1 MFNRQRNNII
11 ISYMNQFK
19 ALTYSALALA
29 TLSLS
34 SCNDW
39 LTEETPGTTKV
50 SEFFTSLST
59 AEAVVNAAYVPMTW
73 EFGTTYYPE
82 WYFGDI
88 VSDDALK
95 GGQDINDGADLRELE
110 NFKANSDNE
119 ILLQYYRAQWQ
130 GIQRANLAIDEI
142 PTTRIETEGDEAEK
156 QAKYRDR
163 YLGEA
168 YFLRGFY
175 YFRLAR
181 MFGGMPLIDY
191 VIKSSNQWAQTRTT
205 MDETLNFAIEDFKR
219 AENLLWEKDK
229 YSDEEL
235 GRATKGAA
243 QAMLLKANLY
253 RADYQRNAGNETEAQ
268 KYFAEAAKWGKE
280 VIQSRQYSLWPNYFD
295 NFRLANE
302 NGRESV
308 FEIQYTEEAT
318 SDYGGEGYTRGTMTT
333 ILQRS
338 RSSAFG
344 EAGWGYNRPTQNLYN
359 EYEAGDARRDET
371 ILVPTDEQIETP
383 AQEIYCGDRMLNRK
397 YAMYNDGTNGGI
409 YKLAHATRSPK
420 NNIQI
425 RYADVLLMYAEACC
439 ESGDLPSAKSALKEV
454 RDRVGLSQFP
464 YTAVI
469 QGQTVTFNDNQED
482 LRKAIRHERR
492 VELAM
497 EGHRWFDLTRWG
509 IAKETMD
516 TYMAGETEEA
526 KELYGTFQKGKHE
539 LFPIPSKEID
549 LSGIEQNPNW

>member
-1 MFNRQRNNII
+1 
-11 ISYMNQFK
+11 MNQFK

-119 ILLQYYRAQWQ
+119 ILLGYYRAQWQ

-142 PTTRIETEGDEAEK
+142 PTTRIETEGTEADK

-191 VIKSSNQWAQTRTT
+191 VIKSSNQWAQTRST

-229 YSDEEL
+229 YSNEEL

-253 RADYQRNAGNETEAQ
+253 RADYLRNAGNETEAQ

-280 VIQSRQYSLWPNYFD
+280 VINSRQYSLWPNYLD

-344 EAGWGYNRPTQNLYN
+344 EAGWGYDRPTQNLYN

-439 ESGDLPSAKSALKEV
+439 ESGDLTSAKTALKEV
-454 RDRVGLSQFP
+454 RDRAGLSQFP

>member
-1 MFNRQRNNII
+1 
-11 ISYMNQFK
+11 MNQFK

-119 ILLQYYRAQWQ
+119 ILLEYYRAQWQ

-191 VIKSSNQWAQTRTT
+191 VIKSSNQWAQTRST

-229 YSDEEL
+229 YSNEEL

-253 RADYQRNAGNETEAQ
+253 RADYLRNAGNETEAQ
-268 KYFAEAAKWGKE
+268 KYFAEAAKWGEK
-280 VIQSRQYSLWPNYFD
+280 VIKSRQYSLWPNYLD

-344 EAGWGYNRPTQNLYN
+344 EAGWGYDRPTQNLYN

-397 YAMYNDGTNGGI
+397 YAMYNDGANGGI

-439 ESGDLPSAKSALKEV
+439 ESGDLPSAKTALKEV
-454 RDRVGLSQFP
+454 RDRADLSQFP

-469 QGQTVTFNDNQED
+469 QGKTVTFNDNQED

-549 LSGIEQNPNW
+549 LSGIKQNPNW

>member
-1 MFNRQRNNII
+1 
-11 ISYMNQFK
+11 MNQFK

-119 ILLQYYRAQWQ
+119 ILLGYYRAQWQ

-142 PTTRIETEGDEAEK
+142 PTTRIETEGTEADK

-168 YFLRGFY
+168 YFLRGYY

-191 VIKSSNQWAQTRTT
+191 VIKSSNQWAQKRAT
-205 MDETLNFAIEDFKR
+205 MDETLNFAIDDFKR

-280 VIQSRQYSLWPNYFD
+280 VIKSRQYSLWPNYFD

-344 EAGWGYNRPTQNLYN
+344 EAGWGYDRPTQNLYN

-371 ILVPTDEQIETP
+371 ILTPTDEQIETP

-439 ESGDLPSAKSALKEV
+439 ESGDLPSAKTALKEV
-454 RDRVGLSQFP
+454 RDRAGLSQFP

-469 QGQTVTFNDNQED
+469 QGQTVTYNDNQED

>member
-1 MFNRQRNNII
+1 
-11 ISYMNQFK
+11 MNQFK

-119 ILLQYYRAQWQ
+119 ILLGYYRAQWQ

-142 PTTRIETEGDEAEK
+142 PTTRIETEGTEADK

-168 YFLRGFY
+168 YFLRGYY

-191 VIKSSNQWAQTRTT
+191 VIKSSNQWAQTRST

-229 YSDEEL
+229 YSNEEL

-253 RADYQRNAGNETEAQ
+253 RADYLRNAGNETEAQ

-280 VIQSRQYSLWPNYFD
+280 VIKSNQYSLWPNYFD

-344 EAGWGYNRPTQNLYN
+344 EAGWGYDRPTQNLYN

-397 YAMYNDGTNGGI
+397 YAMYNDGANGGI

-454 RDRVGLSQFP
+454 RDRAGLSQFP

-469 QGQTVTFNDNQED
+469 QGRTVTFNDNQDD

-497 EGHRWFDLTRWG
+497 EGHRWFDITRWG

-516 TYMAGETEEA
+516 TYMAGETKEA

>member
-1 MFNRQRNNII
+1 
-11 ISYMNQFK
+11 MNQFK

-119 ILLQYYRAQWQ
+119 ILLGYYRAQWQ

-191 VIKSSNQWAQTRTT
+191 VIKSSNQWAQTRST
-205 MDETLNFAIEDFKR
+205 MDETLNFAIKDFKR

-229 YSDEEL
+229 YSNEEL

-253 RADYQRNAGNETEAQ
+253 RADYLRNAGNETEAQ
-268 KYFAEAAKWGKE
+268 KYFAEAAKWGEK
-280 VIQSRQYSLWPNYFD
+280 VIKSRQYSLWPNYLD

-344 EAGWGYNRPTQNLYN
+344 EAGWGYDRPTQNLYN

-454 RDRVGLSQFP
+454 RDRAGLSQFP

-469 QGQTVTFNDNQED
+469 QGQTITFNDNQED

>member
-1 MFNRQRNNII
+1 
-11 ISYMNQFK
+11 MNQFK

-119 ILLQYYRAQWQ
+119 ILLGYYRAQWQ

-142 PTTRIETEGDEAEK
+142 PTTRIETEGTEADK

-191 VIKSSNQWAQTRTT
+191 VIKSSNQWAQKRAT
-205 MDETLNFAIEDFKR
+205 MDETLNFAIDDFKR

-229 YSDEEL
+229 YSNEEL

-253 RADYQRNAGNETEAQ
+253 RADYLRNAGNETEAQ

-280 VIQSRQYSLWPNYFD
+280 VIKSNQYSLWPNYFD

-308 FEIQYTEEAT
+308 FEIQYVEEAT

-497 EGHRWFDLTRWG
+497 EGHRWFDITRWG

>member
-1 MFNRQRNNII
+1 
-11 ISYMNQFK
+11 MNQFK

-142 PTTRIETEGDEAEK
+142 PTTRIETEGTEAEQ

-181 MFGGMPLIDY
+181 MFGGMPLIDF
-191 VIKSSNQWAQTRTT
+191 VVKSSNEWAQTRTT

-280 VIQSRQYSLWPNYFD
+280 VIQSRQYSLWPNYLD

-308 FEIQYTEEAT
+308 FEIQYAEEAT

-439 ESGDLPSAKSALKEV
+439 ETGDLPSAKTALKEV
-454 RDRVGLSQFP
+454 RDRAGLSQFP

>member
-1 MFNRQRNNII
+1 
-11 ISYMNQFK
+11 MNQFK

-119 ILLQYYRAQWQ
+119 ILLGYYRAQWQ

-191 VIKSSNQWAQTRTT
+191 VIKSSNQWAQTRST

-229 YSDEEL
+229 YSNEEL

-253 RADYQRNAGNETEAQ
+253 RADYLRNAGNETEAQ

-280 VIQSRQYSLWPNYFD
+280 VIKSRQYSLWPNYLD

-344 EAGWGYNRPTQNLYN
+344 EAGWGYDRPTQNLYN

-397 YAMYNDGTNGGI
+397 YAMYNDGANGGI

-454 RDRVGLSQFP
+454 RDRAGLSQFP

-469 QGQTVTFNDNQED
+469 QGKTVTFNDNQDD

-497 EGHRWFDLTRWG
+497 EGHRWFDITRWG

-516 TYMAGETEEA
+516 TYMAGETKEA

>member
-1 MFNRQRNNII
+1 
-11 ISYMNQFK
+11 MNQFK

-119 ILLQYYRAQWQ
+119 ILLGYYRAQWQ

-142 PTTRIETEGDEAEK
+142 PTTRIETEGTEADK

-191 VIKSSNQWAQTRTT
+191 VIKSSNQWAQKRAT
-205 MDETLNFAIEDFKR
+205 MDETLNFAIDDFKR

-280 VIQSRQYSLWPNYFD
+280 VIKSRQYSLWPNYFD

-371 ILVPTDEQIETP
+371 ILVPTDVQIETP

-409 YKLAHATRSPK
+409 YKLAHPTRSPK

-439 ESGDLPSAKSALKEV
+439 ETGDLPSAKTALKEV
-454 RDRVGLSQFP
+454 RDRAGLSQFP

>member
-1 MFNRQRNNII
+1 
-11 ISYMNQFK
+11 MNQFK

-119 ILLQYYRAQWQ
+119 ILLGYYRAQWQ

-142 PTTRIETEGDEAEK
+142 PTTRIETEGTEADK

-168 YFLRGFY
+168 YFLRGYY

-191 VIKSSNQWAQTRTT
+191 VIKSSNQWAQKRAT
-205 MDETLNFAIEDFKR
+205 MDETLNFAIDDFKR

-229 YSDEEL
+229 YSNEEL

-253 RADYQRNAGNETEAQ
+253 RADYLRNAGNETEAQ

-280 VIQSRQYSLWPNYFD
+280 VIKSNQYSLWPNYLD

-397 YAMYNDGTNGGI
+397 YAMYNDGVNGGI

-454 RDRVGLSQFP
+454 RDRAGLSQFP

-469 QGQTVTFNDNQED
+469 QGQTVTFNDNQDD

-497 EGHRWFDLTRWG
+497 EGHRWFDITRWG

>member
-1 MFNRQRNNII
+1 
-11 ISYMNQFK
+11 MNQFK

-142 PTTRIETEGDEAEK
+142 PTTRIETEGTEAEQ

-181 MFGGMPLIDY
+181 MFGGMPLIDF
-191 VIKSSNQWAQTRTT
+191 VVKSSNEWAQTRTT
-205 MDETLNFAIEDFKR
+205 MDKTLNFAIEDFKR
-219 AENLLWEKDK
+219 AENLLWLKDK
-229 YSDEEL
+229 YSDDEL

-280 VIQSRQYSLWPNYFD
+280 VIQSRQYSLWPNYLD

-454 RDRVGLSQFP
+454 RDRAGLSQFP

>member
-1 MFNRQRNNII
+1 
-11 ISYMNQFK
+11 MNQFK

-119 ILLQYYRAQWQ
+119 ILLEYYRAQWQ

-181 MFGGMPLIDY
+181 MFGGMPLINY
-191 VIKSSNQWAQTRTT
+191 VIKSSNQWAQTRST

-219 AENLLWEKDK
+219 AENLLWKKDK
-229 YSDEEL
+229 YSNEEL

-253 RADYQRNAGNETEAQ
+253 RADYLRNAGNETEAQ

-280 VIQSRQYSLWPNYFD
+280 VIQSRQYSLWPNYLD

-344 EAGWGYNRPTQNLYN
+344 EAGWGYDRPTQNLYN

-439 ESGDLPSAKSALKEV
+439 ETGYLPSAKTALKEV
-454 RDRVGLSQFP
+454 RDRAGLSQFP

>member
-1 MFNRQRNNII
+1 
-11 ISYMNQFK
+11 MNQFK

-119 ILLQYYRAQWQ
+119 ILLGYYRAQWQ

-142 PTTRIETEGDEAEK
+142 PTTRIETEGTEADK

-168 YFLRGFY
+168 YFLRGYY

-191 VIKSSNQWAQTRTT
+191 VIKSSNQWAQKRAT
-205 MDETLNFAIEDFKR
+205 MDETLNFAIDDFKR

-229 YSDEEL
+229 YSNEEL
-235 GRATKGAA
+235 GRAPPGAA

-280 VIQSRQYSLWPNYFD
+280 VIKSRQYSLWPNYFD

-371 ILVPTDEQIETP
+371 ILVPTDVQIETP

-409 YKLAHATRSPK
+409 YKLAHPTRSPK

-439 ESGDLPSAKSALKEV
+439 ETGDLPSAKTALKEV
-454 RDRVGLSQFP
+454 RDRAGLSQFP

-469 QGQTVTFNDNQED
+469 QGQTVTYNDNQED

>member
-1 MFNRQRNNII
+1 
-11 ISYMNQFK
+11 MNQFK

-119 ILLQYYRAQWQ
+119 ILLGYYRAQWQ

-191 VIKSSNQWAQTRTT
+191 VIKSSNQWAQTRST

-253 RADYQRNAGNETEAQ
+253 RADYLRNAGNETEAQ

-280 VIQSRQYSLWPNYFD
+280 VIKSRQYSLWPNYLD

-344 EAGWGYNRPTQNLYN
+344 EAGWGYDRPTQNLYN

-371 ILVPTDEQIETP
+371 ILVPTDVQIETP

-397 YAMYNDGTNGGI
+397 YAMYNDGANGGI

-439 ESGDLPSAKSALKEV
+439 ESGDLPSAKTALKEV
-454 RDRVGLSQFP
+454 RDRAGLSPFP

-516 TYMAGETEEA
+516 TYMASETEEA

>member
-1 MFNRQRNNII
+1 
-11 ISYMNQFK
+11 MNQFK

-142 PTTRIETEGDEAEK
+142 PTTRIETEGTEAEQ

-181 MFGGMPLIDY
+181 MFGGMPLINY

-235 GRATKGAA
+235 GRVTKGAA

-280 VIQSRQYSLWPNYFD
+280 VIKSRQYSLWPNYFD

-454 RDRVGLSQFP
+454 RDRAGLSQFP

>member
-1 MFNRQRNNII
+1 
-11 ISYMNQFK
+11 MNQFK

-119 ILLQYYRAQWQ
+119 ILLGYYRAQWQ

-142 PTTRIETEGDEAEK
+142 PTTRIETEGTEAEQ

-181 MFGGMPLIDY
+181 MFGGMPLIDF
-191 VIKSSNQWAQTRTT
+191 VVKSSNEWAQTRTT
-205 MDETLNFAIEDFKR
+205 MDETLNFAIKDFKR

-229 YSDEEL
+229 YSNEEL

-253 RADYQRNAGNETEAQ
+253 RADYLRNAGNETEAQ
-268 KYFAEAAKWGKE
+268 KYFAEAAKWGEK
-280 VIQSRQYSLWPNYFD
+280 VIKSRQYSLWPNYLD

-344 EAGWGYNRPTQNLYN
+344 EAGWGYDRPTQNLYN

-439 ESGDLPSAKSALKEV
+439 ESGDLPSAKTALKEV
-454 RDRVGLSQFP
+454 RDRAGLSQFP

-482 LRKAIRHERR
+482 MRKAIRHERR

>member
-1 MFNRQRNNII
+1 
-11 ISYMNQFK
+11 MNQFK

-119 ILLQYYRAQWQ
+119 ILLEYYRAQWQ

-181 MFGGMPLIDY
+181 MFGGMPLINY
-191 VIKSSNQWAQTRTT
+191 VIKSSNQWAQTRST

-219 AENLLWEKDK
+219 AENLLWKKDK

-253 RADYQRNAGNETEAQ
+253 RADYLRNAGNETEAQ

-280 VIQSRQYSLWPNYFD
+280 VIQSRQYSLWPNYLD

-344 EAGWGYNRPTQNLYN
+344 EAGWGYDRPTQNLYN

-397 YAMYNDGTNGGI
+397 YAMYNDGANGGI

-439 ESGDLPSAKSALKEV
+439 ESGDLPSAKTALKEV
-454 RDRVGLSQFP
+454 RDRAGLSQFP

>member
-1 MFNRQRNNII
+1 
-11 ISYMNQFK
+11 MNQFK

-119 ILLQYYRAQWQ
+119 ILLGYYRAQWQ

-191 VIKSSNQWAQTRTT
+191 VIKSSNQWAQTRST
-205 MDETLNFAIEDFKR
+205 MDETLNFAIVDFKR

-229 YSDEEL
+229 YSNEEL

-253 RADYQRNAGNETEAQ
+253 RADYLRNAGNETEAQ
-268 KYFAEAAKWGKE
+268 KYFAEAAKWGEK
-280 VIQSRQYSLWPNYFD
+280 VIKSRQYSLWPNYLD

-344 EAGWGYNRPTQNLYN
+344 EAGWGYDRPTQNLYN

-371 ILVPTDEQIETP
+371 ILTPTDEQIETP

-439 ESGDLPSAKSALKEV
+439 ESGDLPSAKTALKEV
-454 RDRVGLSQFP
+454 RDRAGLSQFP

>member
-1 MFNRQRNNII
+1 
-11 ISYMNQFK
+11 MNQFK

-119 ILLQYYRAQWQ
+119 ILLEYYRAQWQ

-191 VIKSSNQWAQTRTT
+191 VIKSSNQWAQTRST

-219 AENLLWEKDK
+219 AENLLWKKDK
-229 YSDEEL
+229 YSNEEL

-253 RADYQRNAGNETEAQ
+253 RADYLRNAGNETEAQ

-280 VIQSRQYSLWPNYFD
+280 VIQSRQYSLWPNYLD

-344 EAGWGYNRPTQNLYN
+344 EAGWGYDRPTQNLYN

-397 YAMYNDGTNGGI
+397 YAMYNDGANGGI

-439 ESGDLPSAKSALKEV
+439 ESGDLPSAKTALKEV
-454 RDRVGLSQFP
+454 RDRAGLSQFP

>member
-1 MFNRQRNNII
+1 
-11 ISYMNQFK
+11 MNQFK

-119 ILLQYYRAQWQ
+119 ILLEYYRAQWQ

-156 QAKYRDR
+156 QAQYRDR

-168 YFLRGFY
+168 YFLRGYY

-191 VIKSSNQWAQTRTT
+191 VIKSSNQWAQTRST
-205 MDETLNFAIEDFKR
+205 MDETLNFAIKDFKR
-219 AENLLWEKDK
+219 AENLLWKKDK
-229 YSDEEL
+229 YSNEEL

-253 RADYQRNAGNETEAQ
+253 RADYLRNAGNETEAQ

-280 VIQSRQYSLWPNYFD
+280 VIQSRQYSLWSNYLD

-344 EAGWGYNRPTQNLYN
+344 EAGWGYDRPTQNLYN

-397 YAMYNDGTNGGI
+397 YAMYNDGANGGI

-454 RDRVGLSQFP
+454 RDRAGLSQFP

>member
-1 MFNRQRNNII
+1 
-11 ISYMNQFK
+11 MNQFK

-119 ILLQYYRAQWQ
+119 ILLGYYRAQWQ

-142 PTTRIETEGDEAEK
+142 PTTRIETEGTEAEQ

-168 YFLRGFY
+168 YFLRGYY

-191 VIKSSNQWAQTRTT
+191 VIKSSNQWAQTRST

-229 YSDEEL
+229 YSNEEL

-280 VIQSRQYSLWPNYFD
+280 VIKSRQYSLWPNYFD

-371 ILVPTDEQIETP
+371 ILVPTDVQIETP

-409 YKLAHATRSPK
+409 YKLAHPTRSPK

-439 ESGDLPSAKSALKEV
+439 ETGDLPSAKTALKEV
-454 RDRVGLSQFP
+454 RDRAGLSQFP

-469 QGQTVTFNDNQED
+469 QGQTVTYNDNQED

>member
-1 MFNRQRNNII
+1 
-11 ISYMNQFK
+11 MNQFK

-119 ILLQYYRAQWQ
+119 ILLEYYRAQWQ

-181 MFGGMPLIDY
+181 MFGGMPLINY
-191 VIKSSNQWAQTRTT
+191 VIKSSNQWAQTRST
-205 MDETLNFAIEDFKR
+205 MDKTLNFAIEDFKR
-219 AENLLWEKDK
+219 AENLLWKKDK
-229 YSDEEL
+229 YSNEEL

-253 RADYQRNAGNETEAQ
+253 RADYLRNAGNETEAQ

-280 VIQSRQYSLWPNYFD
+280 VIQSRQYSLWPNYLD

-344 EAGWGYNRPTQNLYN
+344 EAGWGYDRPTQNLYN

-371 ILVPTDEQIETP
+371 ILTPTDEQIETP

-439 ESGDLPSAKSALKEV
+439 ESGDLPSAKTALKEV
-454 RDRVGLSQFP
+454 RDRAGLSQFP

>member
-1 MFNRQRNNII
+1 
-11 ISYMNQFK
+11 MNQFK

-119 ILLQYYRAQWQ
+119 ILLGYYRAQWQ

-191 VIKSSNQWAQTRTT
+191 VIKSSNQWAQTRST

-253 RADYQRNAGNETEAQ
+253 RADYLRNAGNETEAQ

-280 VIQSRQYSLWPNYFD
+280 VIKSRQYSLWPNYLD

-344 EAGWGYNRPTQNLYN
+344 EAGWGYDRPTQNLYN

-371 ILVPTDEQIETP
+371 ILVPTDVQIETP

-397 YAMYNDGTNGGI
+397 YAMYNDGANGGI

-439 ESGDLPSAKSALKEV
+439 ESGDLPSAKTALKEV
-454 RDRVGLSQFP
+454 RDRAGLSPFP

>member
-1 MFNRQRNNII
+1 
-11 ISYMNQFK
+11 MNQFK

-119 ILLQYYRAQWQ
+119 ILLGYYRAQWQ

-142 PTTRIETEGDEAEK
+142 PTTRIETEGTEAEQ

-168 YFLRGFY
+168 YFLRGYY

-191 VIKSSNQWAQTRTT
+191 VIKSSNQWAQKRAT
-205 MDETLNFAIEDFKR
+205 MDETLNFAIDDFKR

-229 YSDEEL
+229 YSNEEL

-253 RADYQRNAGNETEAQ
+253 RADYLRNAGNETEAQ

-280 VIQSRQYSLWPNYFD
+280 VIQSRQYSLWPNYLD

-344 EAGWGYNRPTQNLYN
+344 EAGWGYDRPTQNLYN

-439 ESGDLPSAKSALKEV
+439 ESGDLPSAKTALKEV
-454 RDRVGLSQFP
+454 RDRAGLSQFP

-497 EGHRWFDLTRWG
+497 EGHRWFDITRWG

-516 TYMAGETEEA
+516 TYMAGETKEA

>member
-1 MFNRQRNNII
+1 
-11 ISYMNQFK
+11 MNQFK

-119 ILLQYYRAQWQ
+119 ILLGYYRAQWQ

-191 VIKSSNQWAQTRTT
+191 VIKSSNQWAQTRST
-205 MDETLNFAIEDFKR
+205 MDETLNFAIKDFKR

-229 YSDEEL
+229 YSNEEL

-253 RADYQRNAGNETEAQ
+253 RADYLRNAGNETEAQ

-280 VIQSRQYSLWPNYFD
+280 VIQSRQYSLWSNYLD

-344 EAGWGYNRPTQNLYN
+344 EAGWGYDRPTQNLYN

-397 YAMYNDGTNGGI
+397 YAMYNDGANGGI

-439 ESGDLPSAKSALKEV
+439 ESGDLPSAKTALKEV
-454 RDRVGLSQFP
+454 RDRAGLSQFP

>member
-1 MFNRQRNNII
+1 
-11 ISYMNQFK
+11 MNQFK

-142 PTTRIETEGDEAEK
+142 PTTRIETEGDEAGK

-191 VIKSSNQWAQTRTT
+191 VIKSSNQWAQTRST
-205 MDETLNFAIEDFKR
+205 MDETLNFAIKDFKR
-219 AENLLWEKDK
+219 AESLLWEKDK

-268 KYFAEAAKWGKE
+268 KYFAEAAKWGNE
-280 VIQSRQYSLWPNYFD
+280 VIKSRQYSLWPNYLD

-371 ILVPTDEQIETP
+371 ILIPTDEQIETP

-397 YAMYNDGTNGGI
+397 YAMYDDGTNGGI

-439 ESGDLPSAKSALKEV
+439 ETGDLPSAKTALKEV
-454 RDRVGLSQFP
+454 RDRAGLSQFP

>member
-1 MFNRQRNNII
+1 
-11 ISYMNQFK
+11 MNQFK

-119 ILLQYYRAQWQ
+119 ILLGYYRAQWQ

-168 YFLRGFY
+168 YFLRGYY

-191 VIKSSNQWAQTRTT
+191 VIKSSNQWAQTRST
-205 MDETLNFAIEDFKR
+205 MDETLNFAIKDFKR
-219 AENLLWEKDK
+219 AENLLWKKDK

-253 RADYQRNAGNETEAQ
+253 RADYLRNAGNETEAQ
-268 KYFAEAAKWGKE
+268 KYFAEAAKWGKD
-280 VIQSRQYSLWPNYFD
+280 VIKSSQYSLWPNYLD

-397 YAMYNDGTNGGI
+397 YAMYNDGANGGI

-439 ESGDLPSAKSALKEV
+439 ESGDLPSAKTALKEV
-454 RDRVGLSQFP
+454 RDRAGLSPFP

>member
-1 MFNRQRNNII
+1 
-11 ISYMNQFK
+11 MNQFK

-119 ILLQYYRAQWQ
+119 ILLGYYRAQWQ

-142 PTTRIETEGDEAEK
+142 PTTRIETEGTEADK

-168 YFLRGFY
+168 YFLRGYY

-191 VIKSSNQWAQTRTT
+191 VIKSSNQWAQKRAT

-280 VIQSRQYSLWPNYFD
+280 VIKSRQYSLWPNYFD

-371 ILVPTDEQIETP
+371 ILVPTDVQIETP

-397 YAMYNDGTNGGI
+397 YAMYNDDTNGGI
-409 YKLAHATRSPK
+409 YKLAHPTRSPK

-439 ESGDLPSAKSALKEV
+439 ETGDLPSAKTALKEV
-454 RDRVGLSQFP
+454 RDRAGLSQFP

-469 QGQTVTFNDNQED
+469 QGQTVTYNDNQED

>member
-1 MFNRQRNNII
+1 
-11 ISYMNQFK
+11 MNQFK

-119 ILLQYYRAQWQ
+119 ILLGYYRAQWQ

-191 VIKSSNQWAQTRTT
+191 VIKSSNQWAQTRST

-229 YSDEEL
+229 YSNEEL

-253 RADYQRNAGNETEAQ
+253 RADYLRNAGNETEAQ

-280 VIQSRQYSLWPNYFD
+280 VIKSRQYSLWPNYLD

-344 EAGWGYNRPTQNLYN
+344 EAGWGYDRPTQNLYN

-371 ILVPTDEQIETP
+371 ILVPTDVQIETP

-397 YAMYNDGTNGGI
+397 YAMYNDGANGGI

-439 ESGDLPSAKSALKEV
+439 ESGDLPSAKTALKEV
-454 RDRVGLSQFP
+454 RDRAGLSPFP

>member
-1 MFNRQRNNII
+1 
-11 ISYMNQFK
+11 MNQFK

-119 ILLQYYRAQWQ
+119 ILLGYYRAQWQ

-168 YFLRGFY
+168 YFLRGYY

-191 VIKSSNQWAQTRTT
+191 VIKSSNQWAQTRST
-205 MDETLNFAIEDFKR
+205 MDETLNFAIKDFKR
-219 AENLLWEKDK
+219 AENLLWKKDK
-229 YSDEEL
+229 YSNEEL

-253 RADYQRNAGNETEAQ
+253 RADYLRNAGNETEAQ

-280 VIQSRQYSLWPNYFD
+280 VIQSRQYSLWPNYID

-344 EAGWGYNRPTQNLYN
+344 EAGWGYDRPTQNLYN

-397 YAMYNDGTNGGI
+397 YAMYNDGANGGI

-439 ESGDLPSAKSALKEV
+439 ETGDLPSAKTALKEV
-454 RDRVGLSQFP
+454 RDRAGLSQFP

>member
-1 MFNRQRNNII
+1 
-11 ISYMNQFK
+11 MNQFK

-119 ILLQYYRAQWQ
+119 ILLGYYRAQWQ

-191 VIKSSNQWAQTRTT
+191 VIKSSNQWAQTRST

-229 YSDEEL
+229 YSNEEL

-253 RADYQRNAGNETEAQ
+253 RADYLRNAGNETEAQ

-280 VIQSRQYSLWPNYFD
+280 VIQSRQYSLWPNYLD

-344 EAGWGYNRPTQNLYN
+344 EAGWGYDRPTQNLYN

-397 YAMYNDGTNGGI
+397 YAMYNDGANGGI

-439 ESGDLPSAKSALKEV
+439 ESGDLPSAKTALKEV
-454 RDRVGLSQFP
+454 RDRAGLSPFP

>member
-1 MFNRQRNNII
+1 
-11 ISYMNQFK
+11 MNQFK

-119 ILLQYYRAQWQ
+119 ILLEYYRAQWQ

-191 VIKSSNQWAQTRTT
+191 VIKSSNQWAQTRST
-205 MDETLNFAIEDFKR
+205 MDKTLNFAIEDFKR
-219 AENLLWEKDK
+219 AENLLWKKDK

-253 RADYQRNAGNETEAQ
+253 RADYLRNAGNETEAQ

-280 VIQSRQYSLWPNYFD
+280 VIQSRQYSLWPNYLD
-295 NFRLANE
+295 NFRLTNE

-371 ILVPTDEQIETP
+371 ILIPTDEQIETP

-454 RDRVGLSQFP
+454 RDRAGLSQFP

>member
-1 MFNRQRNNII
+1 
-11 ISYMNQFK
+11 MNQFK

-119 ILLQYYRAQWQ
+119 ILLEYYRAQWQ

-191 VIKSSNQWAQTRTT
+191 VIKSSNQWAQTRST
-205 MDETLNFAIEDFKR
+205 MDETLNFAIKDFKR
-219 AENLLWEKDK
+219 AENLLWKKDK
-229 YSDEEL
+229 YSNEEL

-253 RADYQRNAGNETEAQ
+253 RADYLRNAGNETEAQ

-280 VIQSRQYSLWPNYFD
+280 VIQSRQYSLWPNYLD

-344 EAGWGYNRPTQNLYN
+344 EAGWGYDRPTQNLYN

-454 RDRVGLSQFP
+454 RNRAGLSQFP

>member
-1 MFNRQRNNII
+1 
-11 ISYMNQFK
+11 MNQFK

-119 ILLQYYRAQWQ
+119 ILLGYYRAQWQ

-181 MFGGMPLIDY
+181 MFGGMPLIDF
-191 VIKSSNQWAQTRTT
+191 VVKSSNEWAQTRST

-280 VIQSRQYSLWPNYFD
+280 VIKSRQYSLWPNYFD

-308 FEIQYTEEAT
+308 FEIQYVEEAT

-371 ILVPTDEQIETP
+371 ILVPTDVQIETP

-409 YKLAHATRSPK
+409 YKLAHPTRSPK

-439 ESGDLPSAKSALKEV
+439 ETGDLPSAKTALKEV
-454 RDRVGLSQFP
+454 RDRAGLSQFP

-469 QGQTVTFNDNQED
+469 QGQTVTYNDNQED

>member
-1 MFNRQRNNII
+1 
-11 ISYMNQFK
+11 MNQFK

-119 ILLQYYRAQWQ
+119 ILLEYYRAQWQ

-191 VIKSSNQWAQTRTT
+191 VIKSSNQWAQTRST
-205 MDETLNFAIEDFKR
+205 MDKTLNFAIEDFKR

-229 YSDEEL
+229 YGNEEL

-253 RADYQRNAGNETEAQ
+253 RADYLRNAGNETEAQ
-268 KYFAEAAKWGKE
+268 KYFAEAAKWGEK
-280 VIQSRQYSLWPNYFD
+280 VIQSRQYSLWPNYLD

-344 EAGWGYNRPTQNLYN
+344 EAGWGYDRPTQNLYN

-454 RDRVGLSQFP
+454 RDRAGLSQFP

>member
-1 MFNRQRNNII
+1 MLAADETGLRGLWFDGQKYFARDLSAERIEQNTP
-11 ISYMNQFK
+11 
-19 ALTYSALALA
+19 ALTEAKRWLDIYFAGKDPDFLPPLHPTGSAFRQ
-29 TLSLS
+29 SV
-34 SCNDW
+34 W
-39 LTEETPGTTKV
+39 
-50 SEFFTSLST
+50 
-59 AEAVVNAAYVPMTW
+59 
-73 EFGTTYYPE
+73 
-82 WYFGDI
+82 
-88 VSDDALK
+88 
-95 GGQDINDGADLRELE
+95 
-110 NFKANSDNE
+110 E
-119 ILLQYYRAQWQ
+119 ILLKIPYGQTITYGDIARQLAAKRGLANMSAQAV
-130 GIQRANLAIDEI
+130 GGAVGHNEISVIIPCHRVVGANGSLTGYA
-142 PTTRIETEGDEAEK
+142 
-156 QAKYRDR
+156 
-163 YLGEA
+163 
-168 YFLRGFY
+168 
-175 YFRLAR
+175 
-181 MFGGMPLIDY
+181 GGMPLIDY
-191 VIKSSNQWAQTRTT
+191 VIKSSNQWAQTRST
-205 MDETLNFAIEDFKR
+205 MDETLNFAIKDFKR
-219 AENLLWEKDK
+219 AENLLWKKDK

-253 RADYQRNAGNETEAQ
+253 RADYLRNAGNETEAQ

-280 VIQSRQYSLWPNYFD
+280 VIQSKQYSLWPNYLD

-344 EAGWGYNRPTQNLYN
+344 EAGWGYDRPTQNLYN

-454 RDRVGLSQFP
+454 RDRAGLSQFP

>member
-1 MFNRQRNNII
+1 
-11 ISYMNQFK
+11 MNQFK

-119 ILLQYYRAQWQ
+119 ILLGYYRAQWQ

-191 VIKSSNQWAQTRTT
+191 VIKSSNQWAQTRST
-205 MDETLNFAIEDFKR
+205 MDETLNFAIEDFKS

-229 YSDEEL
+229 YSNEEL

-253 RADYQRNAGNETEAQ
+253 RADYLRNAGNETEAQ
-268 KYFAEAAKWGKE
+268 KYFAEAAKWGEK
-280 VIQSRQYSLWPNYFD
+280 VIQSRQYSLWPNYLD

-439 ESGDLPSAKSALKEV
+439 ESGDLPSAKTALKEV
-454 RDRVGLSQFP
+454 RDRAGLSPFP

>member
-1 MFNRQRNNII
+1 
-11 ISYMNQFK
+11 MNQFK

-119 ILLQYYRAQWQ
+119 ILLGYYRAQWQ

-156 QAKYRDR
+156 QAQYRDR

-191 VIKSSNQWAQTRTT
+191 VIKSSNQWAQTRST
-205 MDETLNFAIEDFKR
+205 MDETLNFAIKDFKR

-229 YSDEEL
+229 YSNEEL

-253 RADYQRNAGNETEAQ
+253 RADYLRNAGNETEAQ

-280 VIQSRQYSLWPNYFD
+280 VIQSRQYSLWPNYLD

-344 EAGWGYNRPTQNLYN
+344 EAGWGYDRPTQNLYN

-454 RDRVGLSQFP
+454 RDRAGLSQFP

>member
-1 MFNRQRNNII
+1 
-11 ISYMNQFK
+11 MNQFK

-119 ILLQYYRAQWQ
+119 ILLEYYRAQWQ

-191 VIKSSNQWAQTRTT
+191 VIKSSNQWAQTRST

-253 RADYQRNAGNETEAQ
+253 RADYLRNAGNETEAQ
-268 KYFAEAAKWGKE
+268 KYFAEAAKWGEK
-280 VIQSRQYSLWPNYFD
+280 VIKSRQYSLWPNYLD

-344 EAGWGYNRPTQNLYN
+344 EAGWGYDRPTQNLYN

-371 ILVPTDEQIETP
+371 ILVPTDVQIETP

-397 YAMYNDGTNGGI
+397 YAMYNDGANGGI

-439 ESGDLPSAKSALKEV
+439 ESGDLPSAKTALKEV
-454 RDRVGLSQFP
+454 RDRAGLSPFP